1 MNPRIIATSSLVW
14 ATLAITTLA
23 WSQTGPAVGPAN
35 KSSAPDASSAP
46 SSYLLGPNDQISLVV
61 DQLPDDFTEK
71 TFRIDQNG
79 DLSLP
84 MIGRIHAGGLTQAE
98 LEDQVKTR
106 FGIILR
112 EPDIVVNVTEYASQP
127 VSVLGAV
134 NVPGIRQLQGGKT
147 LFDVLS
153 LAGGLRPDAG
163 TTVKITRDLKWGAIP
178 LPGATVSSS
187 GLNSIATV
195 RVQAV
200 MQAAEE
206 NIAIRPGDTIFVP
219 KAEMVYVV
227 GSVTMPGG
235 FPIGESDTL
244 TALQVVAL
252 AQGMVRT
259 AAPDRAKILRIVPGT
274 SDRSEIPIN
283 LKLLLA
289 GKAPDTSL
297 RPEDILFVPTSGMK
311 STGYRAIEAI
321 VNAATGVAI
330 YGRY

>member
-1 MNPRIIATSSLVW
+1 MNRIILISLFVCG
-14 ATLAITTLA
+14 ALIKA
-23 WSQTGPAVGPAN
+23 QTGEPDN
-35 KSSAPDASSAP
+35 KSATPNTPNAT
-46 SSYLLGPNDQISLVV
+46 SSYLLGPNDQISFVV
-61 DQLPDDFTEK
+61 DQLPDDFTDK

-79 DLSLP
+79 DLSVP

-98 LEDQVKTR
+98 LEDKVRSR
-106 FGIILR
+106 FGIILK

-127 VSVLGAV
+127 VSVQGAV
-134 NVPGIRQLQGGKT
+134 NMPGIRQLQGGKT

-178 LPGATVSSS
+178 VPGAAVSSS
-187 GLNSIATV
+187 GLYSVATV
-195 RVQAV
+195 RVKQV
-200 MQAAEE
+200 MQADEA
-206 NIAIRPGDTIFVP
+206 NIAIRPGDTVFVP
-219 KAEMVYVV
+219 KADVVYVV

-244 TALQVVAL
+244 SALQVVAL

-274 SDRSEIPIN
+274 SNRSEIPIN
-283 LKLLLA
+283 LKLLMA
-289 GKAPDTSL
+289 GKAPDMSL
-297 RPEDILFVPTSGMK
+297 LPEDILFVPNSGVK
-311 STGYRAIEAI
+311 SAGFRTIEAI

>member
-1 MNPRIIATSSLVW
+1 MNRRIIAISL
-14 ATLAITTLA
+14 LACGKLV
-23 WSQTGPAVGPAN
+23 WSQTASTGDPAA
-35 KSSAPDASSAP
+35 KSSAAS

-61 DQLPDDFTEK
+61 DQLPDDFTDK

-79 DLSLP
+79 DLSVP
-84 MIGRIHAGGLTQAE
+84 MIGRVHAGGLTQAE
-98 LEDQVKTR
+98 LEDEVKSR

-127 VSVLGAV
+127 VAVLGAV
-134 NVPGIRQLQGGKT
+134 NAPGIRQLQGGKT

-178 LPGATVSSS
+178 VPGATASSS
-187 GLNSIATV
+187 GLYSVATV
-195 RVQAV
+195 RVRQV
-200 MQAAEE
+200 MQADEV
-206 NIAIRPGDTIFVP
+206 NIAVRPGDTVFVP
-219 KAEMVYVV
+219 KAEVVYVV
-227 GSVTMPGG
+227 GSVTTPGG

-259 AAPDRAKILRIVPGT
+259 AAPDRAKILRLVPGT
-274 SDRSEIPIN
+274 SSRSEIPIN

-289 GKAPDTSL
+289 GKAPDMSL
-297 RPEDILFVPTSGMK
+297 LPEDILFVPNSGAK
-311 STGYRAIEAI
+311 SAGYRTVEAI
-321 VNAATGVAI
+321 INAATGVAI

>member
-1 MNPRIIATSSLVW
+1 MNPRTIAISL
-14 ATLAITTLA
+14 LACSTLA
-23 WSQTGPAVGPAN
+23 WCQTGPAN
-35 KSSAPDASSAP
+35 KPPAPDAP
-46 SSYLLGPNDQISLVV
+46 TSSYLLGPNDQVSLVV
-61 DQLPDDFTEK
+61 DQLPEDFTDK
-71 TFRIDQNG
+71 LFRIDQNG

-84 MIGRIHAGGLTQAE
+84 VIGRIHAGGLTQAE
-98 LEDQVKTR
+98 LEDQVKSR
-106 FGIILR
+106 FGIILK

-127 VSVLGAV
+127 VSVAGAV
-134 NVPGIRQLQGGKT
+134 NTPGIRQLQGGKT

-163 TTVKITRDLKWGAIP
+163 TTVRITRDLKWGA
-178 LPGATVSSS
+178 LPVQGATVSSN
-187 GLNSIATV
+187 GLYSVATV
-195 RVQAV
+195 RVKAV
-200 MQAAEE
+200 MQANEE
-206 NIAIRPGDTIFVP
+206 NIAIRPGDTVFVP

-252 AQGMVRT
+252 AEGMVKT
-259 AAPDRAKILRIVPGT
+259 AAADRAKILRIVPGT
-274 SDRSEIPIN
+274 SNRSEIPIN

-297 RPEDILFVPTSGMK
+297 MPEDILFVPTSGLK
-311 STGYRAIEAI
+311 TAGYRTIEAI

>member
-1 MNPRIIATSSLVW
+1 MNLRIITISALACATTAW
-14 ATLAITTLA
+14 A
-23 WSQTGPAVGPAN
+23 QTDPAS
-35 KSSAPDASSAP
+35 KSSAPV

-61 DQLPDDFTEK
+61 DQLPDDFTDK

-79 DLSLP
+79 DLSVP

-98 LEDQVKTR
+98 LEDQVRTR

-134 NVPGIRQLQGGKT
+134 NMPGIRQLQGGKT

-178 LPGATVSSS
+178 VPGATVSSS
-187 GLNSIATV
+187 GLYSVATV
-195 RVQAV
+195 RVKEV
-200 MQAAEE
+200 MQAAEV
-206 NIAIRPGDTIFVP
+206 NIAIRPGDTVFVP
-219 KAEMVYVV
+219 KAELVYAV

-259 AAPDRAKILRIVPGT
+259 AAADRAKILRIVPGT
-274 SDRSEIPIN
+274 SNRAEIPIN
-283 LKLLLA
+283 LKLLMA
-289 GKAPDTSL
+289 GKAPDMSL
-297 RPEDILFVPTSGMK
+297 LPEDILFVPNSGVK
-311 STGYRAIEAI
+311 SAGFRTVEAI

>member
-1 MNPRIIATSSLVW
+1 MNPPIIVVSL
-14 ATLAITTLA
+14 LACGTLA
-23 WSQTGPAVGPAN
+23 WSQAGSTADEAP
-35 KSSAPDASSAP
+35 KSSVPNSINAS

-61 DQLPDDFTEK
+61 DQLPDDFTDK

-79 DLSLP
+79 DLSVP

-98 LEDQVKTR
+98 LEDEVKNR

-134 NVPGIRQLQGGKT
+134 NMPGIRQLQGGKT

-178 LPGATVSSS
+178 VPGATVSSS
-187 GLNSIATV
+187 GLYSVATV
-195 RVQAV
+195 RVKEV
-200 MQAAEE
+200 MQAAEV
-206 NIAIRPGDTIFVP
+206 NIAIRPGDTVFVP
-219 KAEMVYVV
+219 KAELVYAV

-259 AAPDRAKILRIVPGT
+259 AAADRAKILRIVPGT
-274 SDRSEIPIN
+274 SNRAEIPIN
-283 LKLLLA
+283 LKLLMA
-289 GKAPDTSL
+289 GKAPDMSL
-297 RPEDILFVPTSGMK
+297 LPEDILFVPNSGVK
-311 STGYRAIEAI
+311 SAGFRTVEAI

>member
-1 MNPRIIATSSLVW
+1 MRSRIIAISL
-14 ATLAITTLA
+14 LACAPLA
-23 WSQTGPAVGPAN
+23 WSQTEPAN
-35 KSSAPDASSAP
+35 KSAAPDAP
-46 SSYLLGPNDQISLVV
+46 TSSYLLGPNDQISLVV
-61 DQLPDDFTEK
+61 DQLPDDFTDK
-71 TFRIDQNG
+71 LFRIDQNG

-84 MIGRIHAGGLTQAE
+84 VIGRIHAGGLTQAE
-98 LEDQVKTR
+98 LEDQVKSR
-106 FGIILR
+106 FGIILK

-127 VSVLGAV
+127 VSVVGAV
-134 NVPGIRQLQGGKT
+134 NTPGIRQLQGGKT

-153 LAGGLRPDAG
+153 LAGGLRVDAG
-163 TTVKITRDLKWGAIP
+163 TTVQITRDLKWGAIP
-178 LPGATVSSS
+178 VRGATVSSS
-187 GLNSIATV
+187 GLYSIATV
-195 RVQAV
+195 RVKAV

-206 NIAIRPGDTIFVP
+206 NIAIRPGDTVFVP

-252 AQGMVRT
+252 AEGMVKT

-274 SDRSEIPIN
+274 SNRSEIPIN

-297 RPEDILFVPTSGMK
+297 MPEDILFVPTSGLK
-311 STGYRAIEAI
+311 TAGYRTIEAI